1 MSKNNN
7 LLKRFERKW
16 VFNSIDHNQLF
27 ILLNRSNFLFTN
39 QFSDRQVNSIY
50 FDDENYTSIKQNID
64 GISEKKKYRLRWY
77 GDFKIITK
85 LAHKKGIECKEKN
98 FDLPEMSNLN
108 LLDYN
113 DVEKIE
119 LLINNNFNFK
129 NKLFPIL
136 TTHYLR
142 SYFISSN
149 KLVRSTVDRNL
160 KSLLLYKNRNLNII
174 KEAGDIILEFKY
186 DLNLDEYVRSNLG
199 NISSRL
205 SKNSKFINAATIT
218 PDRQPNKQFL
228 FKKKKAKNYFSSKSN
243 SISFK

>member
-7 LLKRFERKW
+7 LLKRYERKW

-50 FDDENYTSIKQNID
+50 FDDENHTSIIQNID

-77 GDFKIITK
+77 GDFKIITNPTFEIK
-85 LAHKKGIECKEKN
+85 SKKGFEVSKKN

-174 KEAGDIILEFKY
+174 KEYEDIILEFKY

-218 PDRQPNKQFL
+218 PDRL
-228 FKKKKAKNYFSSKSN
+228 A
-243 SISFK
+243 

>member
-7 LLKRFERKW
+7 LLKRYERKW

-50 FDDENYTSIKQNID
+50 FDDENHTSIKQNID

-77 GDFKIITK
+77 GDFKIITNPTFEVK
-85 LAHKKGIECKEKN
+85 SKKGFEVSKKN

-174 KEAGDIILEFKY
+174 KEYEDIILEFKY

-218 PDRQPNKQFL
+218 PDRL
-228 FKKKKAKNYFSSKSN
+228 A
-243 SISFK
+243 

>member
-1 MSKNNN
+1 MNKNNN
-7 LLKRFERKW
+7 LLKRYERKW
-16 VFNSIDHNQLF
+16 VFDSIDHNQLF
-27 ILLNRSNFLFTN
+27 ILLNRSNFSFMN

-50 FDDENYTSIKQNID
+50 FDDENHTSIIQNIE

-77 GDFKIITK
+77 GDFKTIMNPTFEIK
-85 LAHKKGIECKEKN
+85 SKKGFEVSKKN
-98 FDLPEMSNLN
+98 FDLPKMSNLN
-108 LLDYN
+108 LFDYN
-113 DVEKIE
+113 DIEKIE

-174 KEAGDIILEFKY
+174 KEYQDIILEFKY
-186 DLNLDEYVRSNLG
+186 DLNLDEYVRNNLG
-199 NISSRL
+199 NISSRF
-205 SKNSKFINAATIT
+205 SKNSKFVNAATIT
-218 PDRQPNKQFL
+218 PDRL
-228 FKKKKAKNYFSSKSN
+228 A
-243 SISFK
+243 

>member
-1 MSKNNN
+1 MSKNNF
-7 LLKRFERKW
+7 LIKRYERKW
-16 VFNSIDHNQLF
+16 VFNSIDHIQLF

-50 FDDENYTSIKQNID
+50 FDDENHTSIIQNID

-77 GDFKIITK
+77 GDFKIITNPTFEIK
-85 LAHKKGIECKEKN
+85 SKKGFEVSKKN
-98 FDLPEMSNLN
+98 FDLPKMSNLN
-108 LLDYN
+108 LFDYN
-113 DVEKIE
+113 DIEKIE
-119 LLINNNFNFK
+119 LLINGNFNFK

-160 KSLLLYKNRNLNII
+160 KSLLLYKNRNLNIV
-174 KEAGDIILEFKY
+174 KEYEDIILEFKY

-218 PDRQPNKQFL
+218 PDRL
-228 FKKKKAKNYFSSKSN
+228 A
-243 SISFK
+243 

>member
-7 LLKRFERKW
+7 LLKRYERKW

-50 FDDENYTSIKQNID
+50 FDDENHTSIKQNID

-77 GDFKIITK
+77 GDFKIITNPTFEIK
-85 LAHKKGIECKEKN
+85 SKKGFEVSKKN

-174 KEAGDIILEFKY
+174 KEYQDIILEFKY
-186 DLNLDEYVRSNLG
+186 DLNLDEYVRNNLG
-199 NISSRL
+199 NISSRF
-205 SKNSKFINAATIT
+205 SKNSKFVNAATIT
-218 PDRQPNKQFL
+218 PDRL
-228 FKKKKAKNYFSSKSN
+228 A
-243 SISFK
+243 

>member
-1 MSKNNN
+1 MNKNNG
-7 LLKRFERKW
+7 LLKRYERKW

-27 ILLNRSNFLFTN
+27 ILLNRSNFSFMN

-50 FDDENYTSIKQNID
+50 FDDENHTSIIQNID

-77 GDFKIITK
+77 GDFKIITNPTFEVK
-85 LAHKKGIECKEKN
+85 SKKGFEVSKKN
-98 FDLPEMSNLN
+98 FELPKMSNLN

-113 DVEKIE
+113 DIEKIE

-142 SYFISSN
+142 SYFISAN
-149 KLVRSTVDRNL
+149 RLVRSTVDRNL

-174 KEAGDIILEFKY
+174 KEYEDIILEFKY

-199 NISSRL
+199 NISSRF
-205 SKNSKFINAATIT
+205 SKNSKFVNAATIR
-218 PDRQPNKQFL
+218 PDRL
-228 FKKKKAKNYFSSKSN
+228 A
-243 SISFK
+243 

>member
-7 LLKRFERKW
+7 LLKRYDRKW

-50 FDDENYTSIKQNID
+50 FDDENHTSIKQNID

-77 GDFKIITK
+77 GDFKIITNPTFEIK
-85 LAHKKGIECKEKN
+85 SKKGFEVSKKN

-119 LLINNNFNFK
+119 LLINSNFNFK

-174 KEAGDIILEFKY
+174 KEYEDIILEFKY

-199 NISSRL
+199 NISPRL
-205 SKNSKFINAATIT
+205 SKNSKFINAATII
-218 PDRQPNKQFL
+218 PDRL
-228 FKKKKAKNYFSSKSN
+228 A
-243 SISFK
+243 

>member
-7 LLKRFERKW
+7 LLKRYERKW

-50 FDDENYTSIKQNID
+50 FDDENHTSIKQNID

-77 GDFKIITK
+77 GDFKIITNPTFEIK
-85 LAHKKGIECKEKN
+85 SKKGFEVSKKN

-160 KSLLLYKNRNLNII
+160 KSLLLYKNRNLNIV
-174 KEAGDIILEFKY
+174 KEYEDIILEFKY

-218 PDRQPNKQFL
+218 PDRL
-228 FKKKKAKNYFSSKSN
+228 A
-243 SISFK
+243 

>member
-7 LLKRFERKW
+7 LLKRYERKW

-77 GDFKIITK
+77 GDFKIITNPTFEIK
-85 LAHKKGIECKEKN
+85 SKKGFEVSKKN

-174 KEAGDIILEFKY
+174 KEYEDIILEFKY

-218 PDRQPNKQFL
+218 PDRL
-228 FKKKKAKNYFSSKSN
+228 A
-243 SISFK
+243 

>member
-7 LLKRFERKW
+7 LLKRYERKW

-77 GDFKIITK
+77 GDFKIITNPTFEIK
-85 LAHKKGIECKEKN
+85 SKKGFEVSKKN

-174 KEAGDIILEFKY
+174 KEYEDIILEFKY

-199 NISSRL
+199 NISSRF
-205 SKNSKFINAATIT
+205 SKNSKFVNAATIT
-218 PDRQPNKQFL
+218 PDRL
-228 FKKKKAKNYFSSKSN
+228 A
-243 SISFK
+243 

>member
-1 MSKNNN
+1 MNKNNG
-7 LLKRFERKW
+7 LLKRYERKW

-27 ILLNRSNFLFTN
+27 ILLNRSNFSFMN

-50 FDDENYTSIKQNID
+50 FDDENHTSIIQNID

-77 GDFKIITK
+77 GDFKIITNPTFEVK
-85 LAHKKGIECKEKN
+85 SKKGFEVSKKN
-98 FDLPEMSNLN
+98 FELPKMSNLN

-113 DVEKIE
+113 DIEKIE

-142 SYFISSN
+142 SYFISAN
-149 KLVRSTVDRNL
+149 RLVRSTVDRNL

-174 KEAGDIILEFKY
+174 KEYEDIILEFKY

-218 PDRQPNKQFL
+218 PDRL
-228 FKKKKAKNYFSSKSN
+228 A
-243 SISFK
+243 

>member
-7 LLKRFERKW
+7 LLKRYERKW

-50 FDDENYTSIKQNID
+50 FDDENYSSIIQNID

-77 GDFKIITK
+77 GDFKIITNPTFEIK
-85 LAHKKGIECKEKN
+85 SKKGFEVSKKN

-174 KEAGDIILEFKY
+174 KEYEDIILEFKY

-218 PDRQPNKQFL
+218 PDRL
-228 FKKKKAKNYFSSKSN
+228 A
-243 SISFK
+243 

>member
-7 LLKRFERKW
+7 LLKRYERKW

-50 FDDENYTSIKQNID
+50 FDDENHTSIKQNID

-77 GDFKIITK
+77 GDFKIITNPTFEIK
-85 LAHKKGIECKEKN
+85 SKKGFEVSKKN

-119 LLINNNFNFK
+119 LLINSNFNFK

-174 KEAGDIILEFKY
+174 KEYEDIILEFKY

-199 NISSRL
+199 NISSRFA
-205 SKNSKFINAATIT
+205 KNSKFVNAATIT
-218 PDRQPNKQFL
+218 PDRL
-228 FKKKKAKNYFSSKSN
+228 A
-243 SISFK
+243 

>member
-1 MSKNNN
+1 MKKNNN
-7 LLKRFERKW
+7 LLKRYERKW
-16 VFNSIDHNQLF
+16 VFNSIDHIQLF

-50 FDDENYTSIKQNID
+50 FDDENHTSIIQNID

-77 GDFKIITK
+77 GDFKIITNPTFEIK
-85 LAHKKGIECKEKN
+85 SKKGFEVSKKN

-174 KEAGDIILEFKY
+174 KEYEDIILEFKY

-218 PDRQPNKQFL
+218 PDRL
-228 FKKKKAKNYFSSKSN
+228 A
-243 SISFK
+243 

>member
-7 LLKRFERKW
+7 LLKRYERKW

-50 FDDENYTSIKQNID
+50 FDDENHTSIKQNID

-77 GDFKIITK
+77 GDFKIITNPTFEVK
-85 LAHKKGIECKEKN
+85 SKKGFEVSKKN
-98 FDLPEMSNLN
+98 FELPKMSNLN

-113 DVEKIE
+113 DIEKIE

-142 SYFISSN
+142 SYFISAN
-149 KLVRSTVDRNL
+149 RLVRSTVDRNL

-174 KEAGDIILEFKY
+174 KEYEDIILEFKY

-199 NISSRL
+199 NISSRF
-205 SKNSKFINAATIT
+205 SKNSKFVNAATIR
-218 PDRQPNKQFL
+218 PDRL
-228 FKKKKAKNYFSSKSN
+228 A
-243 SISFK
+243 

>member
-7 LLKRFERKW
+7 LLKRYERKW

-50 FDDENYTSIKQNID
+50 FDDENHTSIKQNID

-77 GDFKIITK
+77 GDFKIITNPTFEIK
-85 LAHKKGIECKEKN
+85 SKKGFEVSKKN

-174 KEAGDIILEFKY
+174 KEYEDIILEFKY

-218 PDRQPNKQFL
+218 PDRL
-228 FKKKKAKNYFSSKSN
+228 A
-243 SISFK
+243 

>member
-7 LLKRFERKW
+7 LLKRYERKW
-16 VFNSIDHNQLF
+16 VFHSIDHNQLF
-27 ILLNRSNFLFTN
+27 ILLNRSNFLFMN

-77 GDFKIITK
+77 GDFKIITNPTFEIK
-85 LAHKKGIECKEKN
+85 IKKGFEVSKKN

-174 KEAGDIILEFKY
+174 KEYQDIILEFKY

-218 PDRQPNKQFL
+218 PDRL
-228 FKKKKAKNYFSSKSN
+228 A
-243 SISFK
+243 